1 LFPDALTLNN
11 FITTEKPLIGESTGI
26 GIVAKY
32 STFYQNYY
40 DGIINNGDYIYLNND
55 TGSTQKI
62 FLKMWLDSNEKL
74 TVAFSY
80 DNVTTTPIVGW
91 DETSINV
98 YSDKESLKQTIEIE
112 STSYITDFNNVTYIY
127 VRNDRYGEI
136 QKGYFLEAYYD
147 VTYYTEGDGY
157 LNGEFPRKLVR
168 VTKVMLDT
176 IDPTLKIIYADG
188 PIKISSNVSG
198 DTTDYY
204 TTAYMSID
212 NYVTEYNGITL
223 DPFVI
228 HADSIPNGT
237 DTRLD
242 SIMSVIDKSTN
253 LAKGLVN
260 KNMISWR
267 YMIDSFGLGL
277 TTNSKQEYVDL
288 CGAKLNCFGF
298 INMPSARQFKTSVSP
313 SFINDDRTINT
324 GYIKDG
330 GDLTKNPAY
339 LYSFGEGVG
348 TSTVGYFFPYVKDV
362 NDTSKFVPP
371 ASKIAK
377 AYMSKF
383 TGELGASYPWQIIAG
398 PQFSLMKDIQETE
411 MKFTNEDLE
420 NFYAMGANPIVYTL
434 NRGYNINSENSA
446 SVYPVSSLSYIHS
459 REVLIELENRLYD
472 MLLNYHWRFNTT
484 EIRAEIKYRADQI
497 CKELVDTDALYDFK
511 NVCDKTNNTDYII
524 DLQMGV
530 LDTYVEIIKGMDII
544 VNNIVILKKGTIQ
557 SGGFLL
563 T

>member
-1 LFPDALTLNN
+1 
-11 FITTEKPLIGESTGI
+11 
-26 GIVAKY
+26 
-32 STFYQNYY
+32 
-40 DGIINNGDYIYLNND
+40 
-55 TGSTQKI
+55 
-62 FLKMWLDSNEKL
+62 MWLDSSENL
-74 TVAFSY
+74 TVSFSY
-80 DNVTTTPIVGW
+80 DNVTTT
-91 DETSINV
+91 SIDWTASSMIV
-98 YSDKESLKQTIEIE
+98 YSDKESLKQTLEIE
-112 STSYITDFNNVTYIY
+112 NTSYITDFTNVTYIY
-127 VRNDRYGEI
+127 VNNDRYGEI

-147 VTYYTEGDGY
+147 ETYYTEGEGY
-157 LNGEFPRKLVR
+157 INGEYPRKLVR
-168 VTKVMLDT
+168 VTKVALDSGT
-176 IDPTLKIIYADG
+176 TYKIIYADG

-198 DTTDYY
+198 STTDYY

-223 DPFVI
+223 EPFVI

-237 DTRLD
+237 DARLD
-242 SIMSVIDKSTN
+242 SIMAVIDKSTN

-260 KNMISWR
+260 KNRISWR

-277 TTNSKQEYVDL
+277 TANSKQEYVDL

-313 SFINDDRTINT
+313 SFTNDDRTINT
-324 GYIKDG
+324 SYIKDG
-330 GDLTKNPAY
+330 GDLTKNPVY
-339 LYSFGEGVG
+339 LYSFGEGDG

-362 NDTSKFVPP
+362 NDASKFVPP
-371 ASKIAK
+371 ASKVAK

-398 PQFSLMKDIQETE
+398 PQFSLMKDIQATE
-411 MKFTNEDLE
+411 MRFTNEDLE
-420 NFYAMGANPIVYTL
+420 NFYSMGANPIVYTL
-434 NRGYNINSENSA
+434 NRGYNINSESSA
-446 SVYPVSSLSYIHS
+446 QVYPVSSLSYIHS

-497 CKELVDTDALYDFK
+497 CKELVDSDALYDFK

-530 LDTYVEIIKGMDII
+530 LDTYVEIIKGMGII
-544 VNNIVILKKGTIQ
+544 VNNIIILKKGTIQ